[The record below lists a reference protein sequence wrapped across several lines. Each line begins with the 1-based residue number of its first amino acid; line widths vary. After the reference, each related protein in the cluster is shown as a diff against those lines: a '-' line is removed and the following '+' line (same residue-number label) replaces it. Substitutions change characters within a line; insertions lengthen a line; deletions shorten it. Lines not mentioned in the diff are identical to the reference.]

1 MYINVKLPEKYI
13 ENLGYIGFGDEVL
26 GPTPKA
32 WSLKETKMKS
42 WTILVQTNIWLSL
55 IIR

>member
-13 ENLGYIGFGDEVL
+13 ENLGYIVFGDEFL

-32 WSLKETKMKS
+32 
-42 WTILVQTNIWLSL
+42 
-55 IIR
+55 

>member
-1 MYINVKLPEKYI
+1 MYINVKLLEKYI

-42 WTILVQTNIWLSL
+42 WTILVQTNTWLSW
-55 IIR
+55 

>member
-1 MYINVKLPEKYI
+1 MYINVKLLEKYI

-26 GPTPKA
+26 GPTPKT

-42 WTILVQTNIWLSL
+42 WTILVQTNTWLSW
-55 IIR
+55 